1 MPLTWQLAPQT
12 DVPPALREAV
22 GGHPLV
28 ARLLAQR
35 GHADRDQAR
44 AFLDPFSYVPASPY
58 ELPGMAEA
66 IDLLRGAISRGER
79 VRIWGDF
86 DADGQTATAILYEAL
101 TAAGANAP
109 RSAGAQV
116 DYQLPHRQEG
126 HGLHMRAI
134 DDALRDGVS
143 TLITCDTGIGDVE
156 IVARG
161 VAQGLVV
168 IITDHHDLPETMPSA
183 HAVIDPKMLSPEH
196 PLREL
201 TGVGVAYMV
210 ARALLEGSHQAC
222 RLDDMLDLVALG
234 LVADVATQVGD
245 TRYLIQRGLI
255 ALRQTKR
262 LGLRALVREA
272 TLDPAHLGELDIG
285 FQLGPRLN
293 AAGRLADASLA
304 VDLLL
309 TRDPETAQRLAQEL
323 EVLNR
328 DRQALTEAVHD
339 HVREILR
346 LRPDILDHPAIIIEG
361 RGWTHGMLGLVAG
374 KVAREHN
381 RPAMLILHQDGS
393 PSTGSARSVKGV
405 DIHQAIASQRKYL
418 LREGG
423 HPMAAGF
430 TIEPGKVAD
439 FKRGLCSWL
448 EREAPSPE
456 AAPALMVEAD
466 VPWEEVNLSL
476 AREVTRLAP
485 FGSGNPRPVLMTG
498 GGTLV
503 RVEDVSRRR
512 ETPHRHLH
520 LDDDSA
526 RRLRFTWF
534 NAGELPSAGERLD
547 LAFHLEVNHWRG
559 QERLRLELVDWRPA
573 AAPDRQTMLRL
584 VAGREVVDWRAETD
598 TEALLETLRAQYG
611 QALAIWGEGLPTPVP
626 DALTRR
632 ELLAHRATALAILTP
647 PPGPGALRW
656 VLAQV
661 RPQVLCLL
669 PPRQVPDPQP
679 RAFLTMVAGMLRV
692 AMRAHGGQADTM
704 RMAARIG
711 ARQAAVVAALR
722 WLEAKG
728 KIVLRYEADGLRAYL
743 REDAPPEPEWPEDEL
758 ESDVEHAAGGQRA
771 EQQAANA
778 VIYLLRETRAYRR
791 AYATE
796 PVEALLATTG

>member
-1 MPLTWQLAPQT
+1 MLRTWQLTPQT
-12 DVPPALREAV
+12 DIPPALREAV

-28 ARLLAQR
+28 ARLLTQR
-35 GHADRDQAR
+35 GLADPHQAR
-44 AFLDPFSYVPASPY
+44 AFLDPSLYAPASPY
-58 ELPGMAEA
+58 ELAGMEKTV
-66 IDLLRGAISRGER
+66 DLLREAISGGEA

-86 DADGQTATAILYEAL
+86 DADGQTATVVLYEAL
-101 TAAGANAP
+101 TAAGA
-109 RSAGAQV
+109 RV
-116 DYQLPHRQEG
+116 DYQLPHREEG
-126 HGLHMRAI
+126 HGLHQRAI

-143 TLITCDTGIGDVE
+143 TLITCDTGITDAE
-156 IVARG
+156 LVARG
-161 VAQGLVV
+161 VAEGLTV
-168 IITDHHDLPETMPSA
+168 IVTDHHDLPDALPPA
-183 HAVIDPKMLSPEH
+183 HAVIDPKMLAAEH

-210 ARALLEGSHQAC
+210 ARALLEGSDQALRRC
-222 RLDDMLDLVALG
+222 GEAARLDDMLDLVALG
-234 LVADVATQVGD
+234 LVADVATQLGD

-262 LGLRALVREA
+262 LGLLALVREA
-272 TLDPAHLGELDIG
+272 ALDMAHLNELDIG
-285 FQLGPRLN
+285 YQLGPRLN

-304 VDLLL
+304 VELLL
-309 TRDPETAQRLAQEL
+309 TRDPETAQSLAQQL

-328 DRQALTEAVHD
+328 DRQARTEAVHD

-361 RGWTHGMLGLVAG
+361 KGWTHGMLGLVAG

-393 PSTGSARSVKGV
+393 PSTGSARSVEGV
-405 DIHQAIASQRKYL
+405 DVHQAIASQRKYL

-430 TIEPGKVAD
+430 SIEPGKVAD
-439 FKRGLCSWL
+439 FKRGLWSWL
-448 EREAPSPE
+448 EREAPLPE

-466 VPWEEVNLSL
+466 VPWEEVNLGL

-512 ETPHRHLH
+512 ETLHRHLY

-534 NAGELPSAGERLD
+534 DAGELPLAGERLD

-573 AAPDRQTMLRL
+573 VAPDRQTVLSL
-584 VAGREVVDWRAETD
+584 VAGREVLDWRAETD
-598 TEALLETLRAQYG
+598 TEALLEALRTQYG
-611 QALAIWGEGLPTPVP
+611 QALAVWGEGLPTPVP
-626 DALTRR
+626 GILTRR
-632 ELLAHRATALAILTP
+632 ELLAHPATVLAILTP
-647 PPGPGALRW
+647 PPGPEALRW

-669 PPRQVPDPQP
+669 PPREASDPQP
-679 RAFLTMVAGMLRV
+679 RAFLTMVTGMLRV
-692 AMRAHGGQADTM
+692 ALRAHGGQADTM

-722 WLEAKG
+722 WLEAQA
-728 KIVLRYEADGLRAYL
+728 KIVLRYEADGIRAYL
-743 REDAPPEPEWPEDEL
+743 RADAPPEREWPEEEL
-758 ESDVEHAAGGQRA
+758 ESDAERAACGQRA
-771 EQQAANA
+771 EQQAAAA

-796 PVEALLATTG
+796 PVEVLLAATS